1 MIPLEKDER
10 IITEVRAHKFF
21 IIIDAIY
28 AFITMIGPLFIVMF
42 MVLVPALDGITR
54 FLFSLWP
61 LYPLYVLLIWSQ
73 FMITLTFYCMRYLII
88 TNQRII
94 EVEQKGF
101 FNREVS
107 AFRLENIQDI
117 TVDIRGIISSLL
129 DFGDVHIQTAS
140 KDRDFKIE
148 RAPHPEELK
157 LLISEEH
164 ERLMSKFRVPGEM
177 LNM

>member
-21 IIIDAIY
+21 IIIDALY
-28 AFITMIGPLFIVMF
+28 ALASIVGPLIILMF
-42 MVLVPALDGITR
+42 MVLIPALDGITR
-54 FLFSLWP
+54 FLLSLWP
-61 LYPLYVLLIWSQ
+61 LYPLYILLIWSQ
-73 FMITLTFYCMRYLII
+73 FMITLTFYFMRYLVI
-88 TNQRII
+88 TNQRIV

-101 FNREVS
+101 FDREVS

-117 TVDIRGIISSLL
+117 TVDIQGIIPSLL

-164 ERLMSKFRVPGEM
+164 ERLMSKFRVPGQM